1 MKFYREL
8 ITECIP
14 LFVAAGLIAALCGTA
29 SLAGVS
35 CLKAVFLGLYQ
46 LVIPVMAGYKAG
58 RKCGGDAGGLAG
70 ALAASAVLMSGAV
83 SAFTASILA
92 GFFSGF
98 IYRKG
103 MERLE
108 GVIPSGFEM
117 LTGNLYLAAS
127 GIFGGMLAFY
137 LILPCA
143 AWTVQLLT
151 GGIAVMVESGIL
163 P

>member
-1 MKFYREL
+1 MKDASIHGIIPLDYRLYYKKGNEQVKAAGRILKFYREL

-70 ALAASAVLMSGAV
+70 ALAASAVRSRV
-83 SAFTASILA
+83 CF
-92 GFFSGF
+92 
-98 IYRKG
+98 YR
-103 MERLE
+103 
-108 GVIPSGFEM
+108 IH
-117 LTGNLYLAAS
+117 
-127 GIFGGMLAFY
+127 
-137 LILPCA
+137 
-143 AWTVQLLT
+143 T
-151 GGIAVMVESGIL
+151 GGILFRIYLPEGNGTSGGSHTLRI
-163 P
+163 